1 MDSYWIPHF
10 WGITNNV
17 YFPRYSPC
25 NWIPHFC
32 GMTYKVKIF
41 LEKTG
46 GGSEE
51 TNYKTS
57 FSICLS
63 SHLSQL
69 LNKTGGASAMQ
80 NHKTLFCILH
90 CTRLSLFLNKI
101 GGGSE
106 ETNYKT
112 SFSICLSSHLSLFL
126 QRQLD
131 RYGINQRNFQDRL
144 RSIE

>member
-1 MDSYWIPHF
+1 MDSYWIAHF

-46 GGSEE
+46 G
-51 TNYKTS
+51 
-57 FSICLS
+57 
-63 SHLSQL
+63 
-69 LNKTGGASAMQ
+69 ASATQ

-101 GGGSE
+101 GGASAMQ
-106 ETNYKT
+106 NHKT
-112 SFSICLSSHLSLFL
+112 LFCILHCTRLSLFL

-144 RSIE
+144 RSIEQSHYGTTQSSRSI